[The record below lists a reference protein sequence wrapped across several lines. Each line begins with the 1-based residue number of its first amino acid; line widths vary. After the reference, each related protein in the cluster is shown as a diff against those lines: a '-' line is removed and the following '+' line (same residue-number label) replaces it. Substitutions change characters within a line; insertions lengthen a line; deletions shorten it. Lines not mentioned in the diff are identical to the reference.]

1 MKRTI
6 HLAMCVVVAVFV
18 VAACSKQME
27 AKNNP
32 QCDTS
37 VFIQA
42 EISQNAQSSTLQEEV
57 QADEW
62 KPEERATDDVNMEDT
77 GQRCPR
83 ADVSLESGDVVLN
96 AAPILLDNPDAILL
110 GEEQALDIVAA
121 YFGTRYSDRIDKANV
136 VLDGNT
142 YVVTIPTKPHEVPPG
157 YLYYGPSYSARVI
170 LDAKSGQIYEVRRGR

>member
-96 AAPILLDNPDAILL
+96 AAPIL
-110 GEEQALDIVAA
+110 
-121 YFGTRYSDRIDKANV
+121 
-136 VLDGNT
+136 
-142 YVVTIPTKPHEVPPG
+142 
-157 YLYYGPSYSARVI
+157 
-170 LDAKSGQIYEVRRGR
+170 